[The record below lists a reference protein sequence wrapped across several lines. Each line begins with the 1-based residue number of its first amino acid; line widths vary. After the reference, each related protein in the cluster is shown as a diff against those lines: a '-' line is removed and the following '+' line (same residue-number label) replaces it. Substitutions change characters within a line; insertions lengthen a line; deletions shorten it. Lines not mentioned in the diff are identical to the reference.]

1 MASARNGVSKDEFLP
16 VYERRSQRDG
26 DISGSVKSFASTI
39 GNSASAAVLAYCLS
53 SISMTLVNKYVV
65 SGASWNLSFLYLAMQ
80 SFIGTV
86 AILACKKTGLIQNL
100 ALFDLKKAQTW
111 LPISLLLVGMIYTGN
126 KALQFLSVPVYTIFK
141 NLTIIVIA
149 YGEVLMVGGGVKP
162 LALLSFGLMV
172 LSSVVAAWADIQNA
186 TTATVGASS
195 DSTAAALSAL
205 NAGYAWM
212 GTNVIFSASYALGMR
227 RVIKKTNFDNWDVMF
242 YNNLLSIPI
251 LLLASVLAEDW
262 SSENLQ
268 RNFPAELRQS
278 LFIGIL
284 YSGVAAVF
292 ISYCT
297 AWCVRATSSTT
308 YAMVG
313 ALNKLPLAV
322 AGIVF
327 FAAPVTFG
335 SVSAIV
341 LGFISG
347 LVYARAKSTGA

>member
-1 MASARNGVSKDEFLP
+1 MASTRNGVSKDELLP
-16 VYERRSQRDG
+16 TYEPRLQRDG
-26 DISGSVKSFASTI
+26 DTSGSVTSFASKI
-39 GNSASAAVLAYCLS
+39 GNNAAAAVLAYCLS

-65 SGASWNLSFLYLAMQ
+65 SGASWNLSFLYLAIQ

-86 AILACKKTGLIQNL
+86 AIMVCKKAGLIQNL
-100 ALFDLKKAQTW
+100 GLFDLKKAQTW

-149 YGEVLMVGGGVKP
+149 YGEVFMVGGSVKP

-172 LSSVVAAWADIQNA
+172 LSSVVAAWADIQIA
-186 TTATVGASS
+186 TTATAKASS
-195 DSTAAALSAL
+195 DSAVATLSAL

-212 GTNVIFSASYALGMR
+212 GTNVVFSASYALGMR

-242 YNNLLSIPI
+242 YNNLLSVPI
-251 LLLASVLAEDW
+251 LLLASLLVEDW

-268 RNFPAELRQS
+268 RNFPAESRQS
-278 LFIGIL
+278 LVIGIF
-284 YSGVAAVF
+284 YSGVAAIF

-347 LVYARAKSTGA
+347 LVYTWAKSTGA